1 MLPELRSERRWR
13 REMRKLC
20 SNALKEE
27 PRQALPVD
35 HRDTRRRNPSD
46 ESKSDHIQ
54 ISPQP
59 ISLKAFKPRNRT
71 TKSSISKSN
80 PKPITTHI
88 LSLTLI
94 LLTRWSFRRMNAP
107 RRTDS
112 SRRREAW
119 RTLRRREKTPK
130 SIKEEEEGENS
141 CKWKAV
147 TGDETGRSGGR
158 RGEGGAPEADDGGG
172 GSEGGRHF
180 WEGLCGLGFGIG
192 M

>member
-59 ISLKAFKPRNRT
+59 ISLKAFKTRNRT

-94 LLTRWSFRRMNAP
+94 LLTRWSFRRMNAA

-130 SIKEEEEGENS
+130 SIKEERKGKIVASGSRLPETRRGDLEEGEEREELPRPTTEEEVA
-141 CKWKAV
+141 KA
-147 TGDETGRSGGR
+147 DAIFGRD
-158 RGEGGAPEADDGGG
+158 GAD
-172 GSEGGRHF
+172 
-180 WEGLCGLGFGIG
+180 
-192 M
+192 

>member
-80 PKPITTHI
+80 PKPINSYTISHSNLTYQVILPPNERATPNGFLATTGG
-88 LSLTLI
+88 LTNSAK
-94 LLTRWSFRRMNAP
+94 TRKNA
-107 RRTDS
+107 
-112 SRRREAW
+112 
-119 RTLRRREKTPK
+119 K
-130 SIKEEEEGENS
+130 IN
-141 CKWKAV
+141 
-147 TGDETGRSGGR
+147 
-158 RGEGGAPEADDGGG
+158 
-172 GSEGGRHF
+172 
-180 WEGLCGLGFGIG
+180 
-192 M
+192 